1 MHLYTSFLIAMFT
14 AIILIPP
21 LTFAYQKIGIVDLP
35 SPRKVHTEP
44 IPRVGGI
51 AIIIATV
58 IPIIFWTNLDIAMSG
73 VLAGIALLFMLGILD
88 DAKSLAYKIKFIMQM
103 LAISIVFF
111 SGFIDISLAY
121 YYVNQWLVY
130 TALLLIYFIFLLGV
144 TNAIN
149 LADGLDGLAGG
160 QALLSFSIIGLLAYE
175 ANNANVLV
183 VVLAIIGAIFGFLR
197 FNTYPAK
204 IFMGDTGSLFL
215 GFILGL
221 LSIEL
226 TYSNDNAYSKALP
239 LLLVGLPIF
248 DTLMVMSV
256 RLLNKK
262 SPFNADRNHLHHKL
276 LDRGFKHYQGVLII
290 YLIQSLY
297 ILAAYF
303 MRYDSEINI
312 IAVFLL
318 ISGFAAFIA
327 YRPKLKKYSTS
338 RLYAEASQMLEVLK
352 IMVIKKTDLLFL
364 FLSGSIFI
372 YVVSSVILIKD
383 FDLDISILLTGIAVI
398 SLSGLIFF
406 TNKPCHWLER
416 VAVHI
421 MIMLIIYF
429 SVDYQH
435 KSHIDLMFNAVLLLC
450 IGLILILF
458 LAGSKNKFVG
468 SPLDFLLIAV
478 AIVIPNLPDSPLS
491 GSNLNIL
498 MFELLVLFYC
508 IEYVLF
514 NILKRWWAIRTTLLL
529 TALIP
534 LTLNIFS

>member
-1 MHLYTSFLIAMFT
+1 M
-14 AIILIPP
+14 
-21 LTFAYQKIGIVDLP
+21 
-35 SPRKVHTEP
+35 
-44 IPRVGGI
+44 
-51 AIIIATV
+51 
-58 IPIIFWTNLDIAMSG
+58 
-73 VLAGIALLFMLGILD
+73 
-88 DAKSLAYKIKFIMQM
+88 
-103 LAISIVFF
+103 
-111 SGFIDISLAY
+111 
-121 YYVNQWLVY
+121 
-130 TALLLIYFIFLLGV
+130 
-144 TNAIN
+144 
-149 LADGLDGLAGG
+149 
-160 QALLSFSIIGLLAYE
+160 
-175 ANNANVLV
+175 
-183 VVLAIIGAIFGFLR
+183 
-197 FNTYPAK
+197 
-204 IFMGDTGSLFL
+204 
-215 GFILGL
+215 
-221 LSIEL
+221 
-226 TYSNDNAYSKALP
+226 
-239 LLLVGLPIF
+239 
-248 DTLMVMSV
+248 
-256 RLLNKK
+256 
-262 SPFNADRNHLHHKL
+262 
-276 LDRGFKHYQGVLII
+276 
-290 YLIQSLY
+290 
-297 ILAAYF
+297 
-303 MRYDSEINI
+303 
-312 IAVFLL
+312 
-318 ISGFAAFIA
+318 
-327 YRPKLKKYSTS
+327 
-338 RLYAEASQMLEVLK
+338 
-352 IMVIKKTDLLFL
+352 

-435 KSHIDLMFNAVLLLC
+435 KSHIDLMFNAILLLC